1 MSFLN
6 FNYEFNA
13 SNLSDDKSAESWD
26 NGKIKVKE
34 FLIFEFLVAFFAVTG
49 NALVITVFCK
59 DKRLRKKSNYYI
71 ISLACADFC
80 VGICGIPLAILLVN
94 NFRLFPVN

>member
-6 FNYEFNA
+6 SIYEFYPTSFSSKNK
-13 SNLSDDKSAESWD
+13 SDSWD
-26 NGKIKVKE
+26 DGKIKVTE
-34 FLIFEFLVAFFAVTG
+34 YIVLEIVVAFFAVTG
-49 NALVITVFCK
+49 NALVITVFCR
-59 DKRLRKKSNYYI
+59 DKRLRKKANYYI

-94 NFRLFPVN
+94 F